1 MAILDDLEEGILEA
15 VGSQSDTYRA
25 LVTLTCVGQ
34 NPVRVPAYIVS
45 CRNGLS
51 GYRIVGGSSMSEP
64 ARTDGPLSR
73 SRPHLAGPI
82 TGRFEVR
89 ATASDH
95 FSWLR
100 TRASV
105 ERTLMSW
112 IRTAVSLIGFGFT
125 IVQFFERMQELP
137 GVNPALHPTAPRYLG
152 LALIAC
158 GILALVVSIWQYHWT
173 IRYLWGGDFAP
184 IAGMTIEGIQ
194 TPLYAVAFALIL
206 IGVFAF
212 AAVLL
217 RFV

>member
-1 MAILDDLEEGILEA
+1 VHQAKYGEAADKRLVHAGTDLSLFRGAGEFS
-15 VGSQSDTYRA
+15 VSD
-25 LVTLTCVGQ
+25 
-34 NPVRVPAYIVS
+34 PAQTDGTPPKS
-45 CRNGLS
+45 
-51 GYRIVGGSSMSEP
+51 GSS
-64 ARTDGPLSR
+64 
-73 SRPHLAGPI
+73 LAGPN
-82 TGRFEVR
+82 TDRFEVR

-137 GVNPALHPTAPRYLG
+137 GVSAARHPASPRYLG

-158 GILALVVSIWQYHWT
+158 GIMALVISVWQYHWT
-173 IRYLWGGDFAP
+173 LRYLWSGSFAP
-184 IAGMTIEGIQ
+184 IAGMTKEGLQ
-194 TPLYAVAFALIL
+194 TPLYAVTFALIL

-212 AAVLL
+212 GAVLL

>member
-1 MAILDDLEEGILEA
+1 MSE
-15 VGSQSDTYRA
+15 RA
-25 LVTLTCVGQ
+25 QTDGT
-34 NPVRVPAYIVS
+34 
-45 CRNGLS
+45 LS
-51 GYRIVGGSSMSEP
+51 GS
-64 ARTDGPLSR
+64 GP
-73 SRPHLAGPI
+73 PIAGPI

-137 GVNPALHPTAPRYLG
+137 GVNLALHPTAPRYLG

-173 IRYLWGGDFAP
+173 IWYLWSGSFAP
-184 IAGMTIEGIQ
+184 IAGMTKEGMQ
-194 TPLYAVAFALIL
+194 TPLYAVAFALML

-212 AAVLL
+212 GAVLL